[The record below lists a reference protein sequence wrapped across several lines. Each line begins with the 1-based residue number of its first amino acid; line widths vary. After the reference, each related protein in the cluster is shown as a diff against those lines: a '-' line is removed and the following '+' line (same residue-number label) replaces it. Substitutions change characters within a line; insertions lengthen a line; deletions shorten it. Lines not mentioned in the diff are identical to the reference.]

1 MLTLNPEIADEE
13 KKRRVL
19 HLSCCLLPKSHRDS
33 LEVLCSFLVWV
44 SSFSQVDEESG
55 SKMDT
60 HNLAT
65 VISPNILNDHDTKRV
80 VSDESFLGIEAV
92 NTLIEYND
100 QMCEVSQPSHP
111 FHPPSHL

>member
-1 MLTLNPEIADEE
+1 MLTFLVEIADDE
-13 KKRRVL
+13 KKRRIL
-19 HLSCCLLPKSHRDS
+19 HLTCCLLPKSHRDS

-65 VISPNILNDHDTKRV
+65 VISPNILKDQDTKRV

-100 QMCEVSQPSHP
+100 QMCEVSPTIPLKKSHRY
-111 FHPPSHL
+111 